1 MNENNIAIPSD
12 SKKTTKYHDSCSK
25 RSVTIALRVRVWAKE
40 WWMIFGGFP
49 KYEGRPRQVRNKN
62 SIETNDKMSKK
73 RVKQFN
79 WQTSK
84 LKRHIC
90 LVNFY
95 SWY

>member
-1 MNENNIAIPSD
+1 MIENNIAIPSD

-73 RVKQFN
+73 ELSNLIGKPQNSRD
-79 WQTSK
+79 TSA
-84 LKRHIC
+84 
-90 LVNFY
+90 
-95 SWY
+95 